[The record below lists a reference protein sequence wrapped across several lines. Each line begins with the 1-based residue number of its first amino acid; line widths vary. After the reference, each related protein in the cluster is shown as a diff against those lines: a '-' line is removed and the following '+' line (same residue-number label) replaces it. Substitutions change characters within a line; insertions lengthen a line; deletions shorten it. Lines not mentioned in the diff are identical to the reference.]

1 MKRVA
6 IDIGHAN
13 GSGARGN
20 GYDEHAQCAKLA
32 AELKKALSQFKLTR
46 IEADIIDF
54 PEAGN
59 SGDLAAT
66 AKAVNAGNYDAC
78 VSLHMDA
85 ASKIVR
91 YENITYPDG
100 TTADYPIYENDPRP
114 HGAHVCYYSTNGKV
128 LAHRIAVRLC
138 PQMPG
143 RANQT
148 VKRDD
153 LYILKKTKPVAVLV
167 ECGFIT
173 NSGDSAWVD
182 QNPDRV
188 ALSIAL
194 GIADY
199 LDDYGQN

>member
-1 MKRVA
+1 MKRIA

-54 PEAGN
+54 PDAGN

-85 ASKIVR
+85 SDNAS
-91 YENITYPDG
+91 
-100 TTADYPIYENDPRP
+100 A
-114 HGAHVCYYSTNGKV
+114 HGAHVCYYSPNGKV

-173 NSGDSAWVD
+173 NPGDSAWVD